1 MTELLFVHGI
11 LGKPDYFDFLRPFM
25 PADVRPTSI
34 LLDGHGRGPREF
46 AATSMARWRRQV
58 AEAVESLRASGNRVV
73 VVAHSMGCLFAID
86 AAVRGEADALF
97 LLNPPLSLR
106 VTRRLL
112 STPLKVRNGKVN
124 DARTRAAKAAYS
136 ISDDSNILHYVGWI
150 PRYLELF
157 GEIRRTRS
165 VVKALA
171 VPTRVYLSAH
181 DEMVS
186 PRSSRLFPER
196 PEIQVK
202 ILPDSGHYYYT
213 DSDRSVI
220 ISDFSEFLACLDKK
234 DLCKQK

>member
-11 LGKPDYFDFLRPFM
+11 LGKPDYFDFLRPRL

-58 AEAVESLRASGNRVV
+58 AEAVESLRSTGNRVV

-97 LLNPPLSLR
+97 LLNPPMSLR

-112 STPLKVRNGKVN
+112 LTPLKVRSGEIN
-124 DARTRAAKAAYS
+124 DAWTRAAKAAYS
-136 ISDDSNILHYVGWI
+136 ISDDSNILHYAGWI

-186 PRSSRLFPER
+186 PRSSRLFPGR

-202 ILPDSGHYYYT
+202 MLPDSGHYYYT

-220 ISDFSEFLACLDKK
+220 ISDFSEFLSVFGFKSN
-234 DLCKQK
+234 

>member
-58 AEAVESLRASGNRVV
+58 AEAVESLRSTGNRVV

-124 DARTRAAKAAYS
+124 DARTHAAKAAYS
-136 ISDDSNILHYVGWI
+136 ISDDSNLLHYIGWI

-186 PRSSRLFPER
+186 PRSSRLFPDR
-196 PEIQVK
+196 SEIKVRM
-202 ILPDSGHYYYT
+202 LPDSGHYYYT
-213 DSDRSVI
+213 DSDRAVI
-220 ISDFSEFLACLDKK
+220 ISDFSEFLSVFGFKSN
-234 DLCKQK
+234 